1 MSLVVSSITTTTY
14 IYTLS
19 LHDALPILVGN
30 LANGITWV
38 VDQVEK
44 DSPMTGEK
52 GPLLVHTPTLWSR
65 LIIQCS
71 KPRPLGV
78 VRDER
83 LCLTKVL
90 GPKHRIIAWTGMASV
105 QIEAER
111 AVIASYI
118 SRNMLNMAMGC
129 DGKSAP
135 LGGCDRSIPKI

>member
-78 VRDER
+78 VRDKDRKSTR
-83 LCLTKVL
+83 LNSSHLVISYAVFCLNIK
-90 GPKHRIIAWTGMASV
+90 
-105 QIEAER
+105 
-111 AVIASYI
+111 
-118 SRNMLNMAMGC
+118 N
-129 DGKSAP
+129 
-135 LGGCDRSIPKI
+135 